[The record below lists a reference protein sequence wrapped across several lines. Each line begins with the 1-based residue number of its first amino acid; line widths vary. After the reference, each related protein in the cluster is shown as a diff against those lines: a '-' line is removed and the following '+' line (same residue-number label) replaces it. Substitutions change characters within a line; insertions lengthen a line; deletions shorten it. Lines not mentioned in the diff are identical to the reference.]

1 VCSAALAT
9 LCEDSAGDERPQAGG
24 LMALKERLDALK
36 RPGVTEAG
44 GPERG
49 LSVIPGRQ
57 PSAEAPSTPTP
68 DESQK
73 QVRGSNTIAN
83 TKAAI
88 HSLLVERH
96 ADEIDIGDREGVRNL
111 IASLTEEYVRTASIA
126 LTRLDYGHL
135 LDALLDEVLGLGP
148 LQPLLE
154 DPAISEVMIN
164 HSRQVFVERKGRVM
178 LSPVVFESD
187 AQLRQVIDRVV
198 STVGRRVDESSP
210 MCDARL
216 RDGSRVNVVL
226 PPLALDGPCMTIRK
240 FSREKLRPADLLAMG
255 SATEDMM
262 RFLEAAVRSRLSILV
277 SGGTSSGK
285 TTLLNIIS
293 GYIPADER
301 IVTIEDA
308 AELQLRQKHVIR
320 LEARPPSIE
329 GTGAI
334 EIRDLVRNALRMRPD
349 RIVVGECR
357 GGEALDMLQAMNT
370 GHEGSMSTVHANSPQ
385 DAISRLEAMVL
396 MAGTDLPSRAIQKQI
411 GSAIDVIIQTQRVR
425 GGARKIVSVC
435 EVTGLTNSET
445 QTHELFQF
453 RQIGVDEEGNVEGF
467 HTATGN
473 LSVHM
478 DHFAERGETLPST
491 IFDPRP
497 STARAPA

>member
-1 VCSAALAT
+1 
-9 LCEDSAGDERPQAGG
+9 
-24 LMALKERLDALK
+24 MALKDRLDSLK
-36 RPGVTEAG
+36 RPEAAPAG
-44 GPERG
+44 TSDRG
-49 LSVIPGRQ
+49 LSVIPGWQ
-57 PSAEAPSTPTP
+57 PEAVAAPTPTP
-68 DESQK
+68 TPTLDESAQK
-73 QVRGSNTIAN
+73 LALIGSLA
-83 TKAAI
+83 
-88 HSLLVERH
+88 
-96 ADEIDIGDREGVRNL
+96 
-111 IASLTEEYVRTASIA
+111 EEYIRTASVA
-126 LTRLDYGHL
+126 LNRLDYGRL
-135 LDALLDEVLGLGP
+135 VDALLDEVLGLGP

-164 HSRQVFVERKGRVM
+164 HSRQVFVERSGRVM
-178 LSPVVFESD
+178 LSAVVFESD

-226 PPLALDGPCMTIRK
+226 PPLALEGPCMTIRK
-240 FSREKLRPADLLAMG
+240 FSREKLRPSDLLEMG
-255 SATEDMM
+255 SATADMM
-262 RFLEAAVRSRLSILV
+262 LFLEAAVRSRLSVLI

-293 GYIPADER
+293 GYIPSDER

-308 AELQLRQKHVIR
+308 AELQLRQTHVIR
-320 LEARPPSIE
+320 LEARPPNVE
-329 GTGAI
+329 GKGAI

-370 GHEGSMSTVHANSPQ
+370 GHEGSMSTVHANSPH

-411 GSAIDVIIQTQRVR
+411 VSAIDVIIQTQRVR

-435 EVTGLTNSET
+435 EVTGLTNGET

-453 RQIGVDEEGNVEGF
+453 RQTGVDDEGGVRGF

-473 LSVHM
+473 RSVHM
-478 DHFAERGETLPST
+478 DHFAERGETLAPT
-491 IFDPRP
+491 IFEP
-497 STARAPA
+497 APMAGATG